1 MLVNNP
7 DTMIS
12 SMFECGKVI
21 LASVEVYRYQILMP
35 YRAGD
40 FAGLCSDEGCPEIYN
55 GESLGVQLSS
65 FLDF

>member
-12 SMFECGKVI
+12 SMFEYGKVI

-40 FAGLCSDEGCPEIYN
+40 FAGHCNDEGCLEIDN
-55 GESLGVQLSS
+55 GQSVDVQLSS
-65 FLDF
+65 FLDL